1 MLTNATTGILF
12 VFAYSESDHIIMVNE
27 MIDLV
32 YCKYPIYYP
41 LYDQNGYILD
51 VKTGTPKLPVW
62 DK

>member
-1 MLTNATTGILF
+1 
-12 VFAYSESDHIIMVNE
+12 MVNE

-51 VKTGTPKLPVW
+51 VKTGMPKLPVW